1 MMISKLFALIR
12 PYFSLRVTRAN
23 EYAGF
28 EDDKSC
34 CVCLLRF
41 EKARD
46 QERRVL
52 ACGHEFHKVCVNKW
66 FDFYR
71 KTCPICRFSVEAE
84 EVKTQ
89 KCDELTEEMVIWFS
103 SFHVAGYI

>member
-1 MMISKLFALIR
+1 MIIKFISSIR
-12 PYFSLRVTRAN
+12 SYFGLRTKNAN
-23 EYAGF
+23 ACGS
-28 EDDKSC
+28 EDETPC

-46 QERRVL
+46 EETRVL
-52 ACGHEFHKVCVNKW
+52 GCGHEFHKACVNQW
-66 FDFYR
+66 FDLCH

-84 EVKTQ
+84 EVKAK